1 MKVQRFLIGLTAL
14 NMILLLILLAQ
25 GRTVSAESNAPVL
38 RGRALEIV
46 DDAGRVRASITVEP
60 RVEVNGTTY
69 PETVLLRMS
78 DPNMRPVVKLTAN
91 EQGSALGLVERGA
104 PGLNRPRQ

>member
-1 MKVQRFLIGLTAL
+1 MV
-14 NMILLLILLAQ
+14 LLLVLLAQ
-25 GRTVSAESNAPVL
+25 GTTASAKSGAPVL

-46 DDAGRVRASITVEP
+46 DDVGRVRASITVEP
-60 RVEVNGTTY
+60 RVNVNGTTY

-91 EQGSALGLVERGA
+91 EEGSALGLVERGA
-104 PGLNRPRQ
+104 AGLNRPAQ